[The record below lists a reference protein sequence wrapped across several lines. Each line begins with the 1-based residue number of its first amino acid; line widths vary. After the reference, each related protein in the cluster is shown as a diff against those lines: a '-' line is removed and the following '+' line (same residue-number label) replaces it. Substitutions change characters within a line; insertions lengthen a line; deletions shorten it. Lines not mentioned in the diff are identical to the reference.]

1 MIAKEGRIILIPLF
15 FITFCIGIYVH
26 FVEDTFFTTIYFFM
40 GLLLLFCL
48 NFFRDPKRIT
58 PMRDNLIIS
67 PADGKIVKVVEIKDP
82 DVGDAKL
89 VSIFLNVFNVHV
101 NRVPIDGK
109 VISTKYRP
117 GKFLAAFN
125 HKASDENEQVVTII
139 SHKTGNYKVKQ
150 IAGLIARRII
160 CYAKEGLILHK
171 GGRLGFI
178 RFGSRTD
185 IIMPLNIKL
194 NVKLGEK
201 VKGGKTIIGEL

>member
-26 FVEDTFFTTIYFFM
+26 FVEDTFFIIIYFFM
-40 GLLLLFCL
+40 VFFFLFCL

-58 PMRDNLIIS
+58 PMSDNLIIS

-160 CYAKEGLILHK
+160 CYAKEGLIVHK